1 MIFGKSFGK
10 LAEASDFRPPDSFWA
25 PALKNEPML
34 IQFLVIALG
43 ILLVSYGARLLVE
56 GSSSLAK
63 RFNIS
68 DLVVGLT
75 VVSFGTSAPE
85 LVVSVVAAKDGTA
98 ELALGNVL
106 GSNIMNIC
114 LILGLTAMLQP
125 LRIQSNTVWK
135 EIPLSLLG
143 VVVAFFLA
151 SDILLDNASAAYIS
165 RSDGLVLLCFFII
178 YLYYM
183 FEVARKNPD
192 YSHVAPD
199 YQHKPW
205 WLASG
210 LAIVGLA
217 GLIVGGQ
224 LIVDAA
230 VKVARAFQI
239 SEAVI
244 GLTLVSIGT
253 SIPELAT
260 SVVAA
265 MRGKADMAVGN
276 VVGSN
281 IFNIFFILGLSA
293 TVAPMPVGNISLI
306 DFGMCI
312 LATLF
317 MFVGSFIATPK
328 TFHRKEGGFLLAF
341 YAAYITWL
349 IVKNAGG

>member
-1 MIFGKSFGK
+1 
-10 LAEASDFRPPDSFWA
+10 
-25 PALKNEPML
+25 ML
-34 IQFLVIALG
+34 IQFFFIALG
-43 ILLVSYGARLLVE
+43 IVLVSYGARLLVE

-75 VVSFGTSAPE
+75 VVSFGTSMPE
-85 LVVSVVAAKDGTA
+85 LVVSVVAAKEGTA
-98 ELALGNVL
+98 ELALGNVI

-114 LILGLTAMLQP
+114 LILGLAAMLQP
-125 LRIQSNTVWK
+125 LRLQSNTVWK

-151 SDILLDNASAAYIS
+151 SDIFLDKAPVAYIS
-165 RSDGLVLLCFFII
+165 RSDGLVLLCFFLI

-183 FEVARKNPD
+183 FAVARENPD
-192 YSHVAPD
+192 FENVAPD
-199 YQHKPW
+199 FQHKPW
-205 WLASG
+205 WLAGG
-210 LAIVGLA
+210 LAALGLVGL
-217 GLIVGGQ
+217 VWGGQ

-230 VKVARAFQI
+230 VAVARAFQV
-239 SEAVI
+239 SEALI

-265 MRGKADMAVGN
+265 LRGKADMAVGN

-281 IFNIFFILGLSA
+281 IFNIFFILGVSA
-293 TVAPMPVGNISLI
+293 TVAPLPVGNISLI

-317 MFVGSFIATPK
+317 MFIGSFIATPK
-328 TFHRKEGGFLLAF
+328 TFYRKEGGFLLAF
-341 YAAYITWL
+341 YAAYLTWL
-349 IVKNAGG
+349 ITKNMGS